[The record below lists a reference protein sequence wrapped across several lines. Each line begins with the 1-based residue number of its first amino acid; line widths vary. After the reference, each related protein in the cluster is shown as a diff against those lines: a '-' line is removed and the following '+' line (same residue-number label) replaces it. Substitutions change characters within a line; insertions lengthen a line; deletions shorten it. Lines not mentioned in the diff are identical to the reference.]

1 MSTPTTLRGESVW
14 GNKINPEKEN
24 EKMDFCNFFAGVLRL

>member
-1 MSTPTTLRGESVW
+1 MGQEVT
-14 GNKINPEKEN
+14 NQPEKEN